1 MEIITGRNPVKEALN
16 ADRGFDRI
24 YVQKNAEGSINAIVV
39 EAKKRGIDIRF
50 EEKQILNRLAGGA
63 HQGVVAYVSD
73 YRYFSMDDMLKAAMD
88 RNEPAMLVIADG
100 LEDPHNLGAVI
111 RTAECVGVHGVI
123 IPKRRSAGIND
134 TVIKSS
140 AGAAEHMMIAQTT
153 NISRTIEE
161 LKGKGLWIAGLDM
174 HGDNYLKADL
184 RGPVAIVV
192 GGEEK
197 GVGRL
202 VKSKCDFI
210 VSIPMYGKVDS
221 LNASN
226 AAAVVLY
233 EIKRQ
238 RELQCTMHN
247 AQFTIGGDLWADV

>member
-1 MEIITGRNPVKEALN
+1 MEIITGRNPVKEAFKAN
-16 ADRGFDRI
+16 RGFERI
-24 YVQKNAEGSINAIVV
+24 YIQKNAEGSINSIVS
-39 EAKKRGIDIRF
+39 EAKKRGIDIRY
-50 EEKQILNRLAGGA
+50 EEKQVLNRLADGA

-73 YRYFSMDDMLKAAMD
+73 YKYFNVDDMLKAAAD
-88 RNEPAMLVIADG
+88 KNEPAMLVIADG

-111 RTAECVGVHGVI
+111 RTAECVGAHGVI
-123 IPKRRSAGIND
+123 IPKRRSAGISD

-140 AGAAEHMMIAQTT
+140 AGAAEHMMVAQTA

-161 LKGKGLWIAGLDM
+161 LKGKSLWIAGMDAQ
-174 HGDNYLKADL
+174 GDSYLNADL
-184 RGPVAIVV
+184 SGPVAIVL

-197 GVGRL
+197 GIGRL

-210 VSIPMYGKVDS
+210 ISIPIFGEIDS

-226 AAAVVLY
+226 AAAIVLY

-238 RELQCTMHN
+238 RSLR
-247 AQFTIGGDLWADV
+247 FTVS